1 MNLKPLPQGSGIS
14 SVVEDTSPQLGGNLD
29 TNGNSIDSVT
39 PTELGYVHGVTSAIQ
54 TQINSLAHAITIQG
68 TWDADANDPDITT
81 TTVTGQAWIVS
92 TAGATDLGSI
102 TDWKVGDVAVKTGT
116 GWMKL
121 DNTDTS
127 IEGTTSATFQL
138 ESGSSGAQVKNSAG
152 ELQARNAADD
162 AYADFRALSFYGD
175 GSNLTNVGA
184 AAVSALTIDATNKT
198 GSALAKGVVV
208 YVSGASGSK
217 ITIAMASNTDS
228 AKIRVVGIT
237 AETIADNATGT
248 VRVRGELSGIDTS
261 GATDANPDGETWV
274 AGDLLWLHNS
284 SGGMTKTRPTTGRS
298 IKCAY
303 SLVGSNNND
312 TLLVIARENEVWNT
326 CAAGEDVVF
335 RVGDND
341 GANKVSVRDY
351 ANNEVASIDSDGS
364 IIVTSI
370 SGGSA

>member
-121 DNTDTS
+121 
-127 IEGTTSATFQL
+127 
-138 ESGSSGAQVKNSAG
+138 
-152 ELQARNAADD
+152 
-162 AYADFRALSFYGD
+162 
-175 GSNLTNVGA
+175 
-184 AAVSALTIDATNKT
+184 
-198 GSALAKGVVV
+198 
-208 YVSGASGSK
+208 
-217 ITIAMASNTDS
+217 
-228 AKIRVVGIT
+228 
-237 AETIADNATGT
+237 
-248 VRVRGELSGIDTS
+248 
-261 GATDANPDGETWV
+261 
-274 AGDLLWLHNS
+274 
-284 SGGMTKTRPTTGRS
+284 
-298 IKCAY
+298 
-303 SLVGSNNND
+303 
-312 TLLVIARENEVWNT
+312 
-326 CAAGEDVVF
+326 
-335 RVGDND
+335 
-341 GANKVSVRDY
+341 
-351 ANNEVASIDSDGS
+351 GS